1 MERAMGVARARV
13 CRLPPD
19 GLRRRAGQPGF
30 SLAEMA
36 VAVLVVGLLIGVV
49 ITSHALI
56 VQAQIK
62 DTVQGFNRALASV
75 HAYNDRYAA
84 APGDDAH
91 AAARWVGGAKNG
103 TGDGFLSGAFEDMPP
118 AGDPM
123 TALTV
128 DAGQGE
134 TLNFWWHLRMAGFV
148 HLAPGVSNPA
158 MPPPNGF
165 GGIVGVQQSGLGL
178 PSLIVCQSSLPD
190 RVTAGVESQ
199 MDDGLP
205 TTGQVRGVMQTS
217 SSPQALGAATPV
229 GAYAETGA
237 LRYILCRSS

>member
-1 MERAMGVARARV
+1 MPIGQAHW
-13 CRLPPD
+13 CRPPLD
-19 GLRRRAGQPGF
+19 GSRGRTGQAAF

-36 VAVLVVGLLIGVV
+36 VAVLVVGLLIGAVL
-49 ITSHALI
+49 TSQALI

-75 HAYNDRYAA
+75 HAYGDRYAA

-103 TGDGFLSGAFEDMPP
+103 TGDGYLSGAFQDMPP

-123 TALTV
+123 TGLTV
-128 DAGQGE
+128 DAAEGE
-134 TLNFWWHLRMAGFV
+134 TLNFWWHLRLAGFV
-148 HLAPGVSNPA
+148 QLSPGVSNPA

-178 PSLIVCQSSLPD
+178 PTLIVCQSSLPD

-199 MDDGLP
+199 LDDGNP
-205 TTGQVRGVMQTS
+205 TSGQMRGVMQTS
-217 SSPQALGAATPV
+217 STPQALGAATQV
-229 GAYAETGA
+229 GAYVETGA